1 MTKLVIQ
8 IPCYNEAES
17 LPITLAS
24 LPTSLPGVD
33 QVEWLVIDDGSTDGT
48 AATARAHGVNHVVVL
63 PRHQGLAKA
72 FLAGIDASL
81 SVGADIIVNTDADN
95 QYCANDI
102 PKLIAPIL
110 EGQAELVI
118 GTRPIATVEHFSWT
132 KKRLQRLGSWVT
144 RKISNTEVQDAPSG
158 FRAMSRE
165 AARRLHV
172 FNGYTYTI
180 ETIIQAGLKGMAVVS
195 VPVRTNNHLRPSR
208 LIRGPWSYLGR
219 QVLTMVR
226 VFMTYRPFPFFAVP
240 GALMFGTGLFIG
252 VRFLY
257 FYFTVGGQGH
267 VQSLILAALLMGI
280 GSFLV
285 VIGLIADL
293 IAVNRA
299 LLEGIDW
306 RVKRLEE
313 MGSASQ
319 QVGLWSPTYGG
330 RSPAA
335 ESLHTTELD

>member
-8 IPCYNEAES
+8 IPCYNEEQT
-17 LPITLAS
+17 LPVTLAS
-24 LPTSLPGVD
+24 LPTTLPGVD
-33 QVEWLVIDDGSTDGT
+33 QVEWLVIDDGSMDGT
-48 AATARAHGVNHVVVL
+48 AATARAHGVHHVVVL

-72 FLAGIDASL
+72 FLAGLDASL
-81 SVGADIIVNTDADN
+81 DAGADIVVNTDADN
-95 QYCANDI
+95 QYCAEDI
-102 PKLIAPIL
+102 PALIAPIL
-110 EGQAELVI
+110 SGEAELVV

-172 FNGYTYTI
+172 FNDYTYTI
-180 ETIIQAGLKGMAVVS
+180 ETIIQAGLKGMAVAS
-195 VPVRTNNHLRPSR
+195 VPIRTNHHTRPSR
-208 LIRGPWSYLGR
+208 LIRGLWSYLSR

-240 GALMFGTGLFIG
+240 GALLFGSGFLISL
-252 VRFLY
+252 RFLY
-257 FYFTVGGQGH
+257 FFFTVGGMGH
-267 VQSLILAALLMGI
+267 VQSLILAALLMGL
-280 GSFLV
+280 GFFLV
-285 VIGLIADL
+285 IIGLIADL

-306 RVKRLEE
+306 RVRKLEE
-313 MGSASQ
+313 MGRTDEAQ
-319 QVGLWSPTYGG
+319 DGQWSSSN
-330 RSPAA
+330 RAR
-335 ESLHTTELD
+335 H